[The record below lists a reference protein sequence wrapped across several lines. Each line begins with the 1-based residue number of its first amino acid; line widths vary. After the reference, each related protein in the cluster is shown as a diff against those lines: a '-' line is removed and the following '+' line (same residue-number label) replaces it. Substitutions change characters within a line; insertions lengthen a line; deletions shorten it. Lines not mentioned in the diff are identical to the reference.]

1 MFIEKIRIAQGIE
14 GVHREAE
21 FPREKPRR
29 GEILGLK
36 WYYIRLDNRL
46 IILPI
51 TKNDEFVKSLLGRH
65 PGESRGP
72 EHLEI
77 TGFRLSPE

>member
-46 IILPI
+46 IILPV
-51 TKNDEFVKSLLGRH
+51 TKNNTGVI
-65 PGESRGP
+65 GEKRELVGQVAP
-72 EHLEI
+72 
-77 TGFRLSPE
+77 